1 LVLEPLRYLNH
12 VAERFQL
19 RSDILF
25 NTRVEAAIF
34 DERMGRWQV
43 QTDGGN
49 QISAQFLIMATGCLS
64 TPNIPEIEGLENFD
78 GPVYHTSR
86 WPHEGVDL
94 TGQRVGIVGTGSSA
108 VQSIPVIAQ
117 QADHLT
123 VFQRTAQYTVP
134 ARNRPVDSEVVAEI
148 KADYAGFR
156 ARNRLQPGAQLSHI
170 PRNEFSALDVD
181 EAERQ
186 RIYEERWAYGGFP
199 FFGSFNDIGINPE
212 SNKTAAEFVRSKIRE
227 VVQDPIVA
235 ERLSPTHTIAC
246 KRSVLDSGYF
256 ETFNR
261 ANVELVDVTETPIQ
275 KITPTSLETTEAA
288 YPLDMI
294 IFATG
299 FDAMTGTLL
308 RIDIQ
313 GRTGLTLQEKWS
325 AGPVNYLGLTVPGF
339 PNLFTITGPGS
350 PSVLTNMIVAIE
362 QHVEWI
368 SECIDYTKQSG
379 HQTIEATVEA
389 ETAWVEHVNQVADG
403 TLYPTCTSWYLGA
416 NILGKP
422 RVFMPLVGFP
432 PYVEKCEE
440 VVANGYEGFGHL
452 SPSHSKSCPTD

>member
-1 LVLEPLRYLNH
+1 
-12 VAERFQL
+12 
-19 RSDILF
+19 
-25 NTRVEAAIF
+25 
-34 DERMGRWQV
+34 
-43 QTDGGN
+43 
-49 QISAQFLIMATGCLS
+49 MA
-64 TPNIPEIEGLENFD
+64 
-78 GPVYHTSR
+78 
-86 WPHEGVDL
+86 
-94 TGQRVGIVGTGSSA
+94 
-108 VQSIPVIAQ
+108 QSIIRA
-117 QADHLT
+117 AGL
-123 VFQRTAQYTVP
+123 P

-325 AGPVNYLGLTVPGF
+325 AGPVNYLGLTVPYK
-339 PNLFTITGPGS
+339 TIGS
-350 PSVLTNMIVAIE
+350 PNHRSDCRGRD
-362 QHVEWI
+362 
-368 SECIDYTKQSG
+368 S
-379 HQTIEATVEA
+379 
-389 ETAWVEHVNQVADG
+389 
-403 TLYPTCTSWYLGA
+403 LG
-416 NILGKP
+416 
-422 RVFMPLVGFP
+422 
-432 PYVEKCEE
+432 
-440 VVANGYEGFGHL
+440 
-452 SPSHSKSCPTD
+452 